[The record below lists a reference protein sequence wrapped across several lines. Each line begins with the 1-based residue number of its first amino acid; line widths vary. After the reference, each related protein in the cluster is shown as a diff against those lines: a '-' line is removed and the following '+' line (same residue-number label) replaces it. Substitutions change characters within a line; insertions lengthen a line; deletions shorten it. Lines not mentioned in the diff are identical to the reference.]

1 MGSGLRRAEFRCQRV
16 AVAVAANLGG
26 APFIGCFRFGEQGR
40 LMGRNVYGNLMISA
54 VAFAR

>member
-1 MGSGLRRAEFRCQRV
+1 MGSGLRRAEFRCQR
-16 AVAVAANLGG
+16 VAVAANLGG